1 MNSVN
6 KSLHVLAVDCRTP
19 SLDDQFE
26 ISPCSELRDLDE
38 EQIQLSVL
46 EHPTLTSLKSQIL
59 ELEPQI
65 VYCCGRFT
73 PDKDF
78 LHGQLSPLSF
88 QDGSPSTEE
97 DEVTS
102 FVEVFNRS
110 GVQLL
115 YVDAPLSPAEGDR
128 PFQEFVKLRS
138 SRGNAKCELHRGGDL
153 LESKYANV
161 CCDLFAI
168 CALLLCDVTYFECF
182 ISRGFCNGN
191 SIDPSPLRKYIT
203 FSYSFFSKYFL
214 THF

>member
-1 MNSVN
+1 MSFVN
-6 KSLHVLAVDCRTP
+6 KSLRVLVVDCRTP
-19 SLDDQFE
+19 SLDDEFD
-26 ISPCSELRDLDE
+26 IPPCTELRNLDE
-38 EQIQLSVL
+38 EQTHVSVL

-73 PDKDF
+73 PDKNL

-97 DEVTS
+97 EVTS

-115 YVDAPLSPAEGDR
+115 YLDAPLSPAEGDR

-138 SRGNAKCELHRGGDL
+138 SRGNAKCEL
-153 LESKYANV
+153 
-161 CCDLFAI
+161 C
-168 CALLLCDVTYFECF
+168 
-182 ISRGFCNGN
+182 
-191 SIDPSPLRKYIT
+191 
-203 FSYSFFSKYFL
+203 
-214 THF
+214 